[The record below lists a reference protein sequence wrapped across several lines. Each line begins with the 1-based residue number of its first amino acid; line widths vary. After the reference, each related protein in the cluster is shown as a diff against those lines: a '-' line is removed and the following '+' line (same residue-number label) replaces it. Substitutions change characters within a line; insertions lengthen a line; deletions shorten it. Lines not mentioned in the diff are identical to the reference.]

1 MDQPNVYMNLTKNPS
16 ACEPRKGLWVIVKSA
31 STIART
37 DIKRLKPCV
46 HGGEVWEIANETGLS
61 VEDLVD
67 FSSSINPLGPSPRAL
82 EAIRNDFPKLPLY
95 PDSNSTAL
103 REAIACHFGKINK
116 NNVVV
121 GNGSTELI
129 YLFAEV
135 FLKKGDVALVAQ
147 PSFGEYTNAILKSG
161 GKPKHIKLNRD
172 FQIEPN
178 AFMREMR
185 NAKAVFLCN
194 PNNPTSM
201 LIPKDVLREIVEK
214 ALEEDV
220 VVFLDEDFIEFAD
233 DEKKHS
239 LINILGRHPNVFVL
253 RTFTKFYGLTGLRI
267 GYGIADEET
276 VEVLSKVKMP
286 WNVNSLAQ
294 VAAIAALADTGHSRK
309 TMEIVRAEK
318 NFLRDELSQIEGF
331 RVVPPDT
338 NFILVDVRQSG
349 WKASRLRENMIKHG
363 ILIRDCSSFI
373 GLDEFYI
380 RVAIRTR
387 EENEKLLNAFRK
399 VLRLAS

>member
-1 MDQPNVYMNLTKNPS
+1 
-16 ACEPRKGLWVIVKSA
+16 
-31 STIART
+31 
-37 DIKRLKPCV
+37 V

-61 VEDLVD
+61 AEDLVD

-82 EAIRNDFPKLPLY
+82 EAVKDNFPKLSLY

-103 REAIACHFGKINK
+103 REAIACHFGNINK

-147 PSFGEYTNAILKSG
+147 PSFGEYTNAIIKSG
-161 GKPKHIKLNRD
+161 GKPKPIKLNRD

-178 AFMREMR
+178 AFMREIQE
-185 NAKAVFLCN
+185 AKAVFLCN

-201 LIPKDVLREIVEK
+201 LIPDVVLREIAEK
-214 ALEEDV
+214 ALEENV
-220 VVFLDEDFIEFAD
+220 VVFLDEDFIEFVD

-239 LINILGRHPNVFVL
+239 FVSALGKYPNVFVL
-253 RTFTKFYGLTGLRI
+253 RTFTKFYGLTGLRV
-267 GYGIADEET
+267 GYGIADQGT
-276 VEVLSKVKMP
+276 IEVFLKAKMP

-294 VAAIAALADTGHSRK
+294 AGAIAALADKDHSRK
-309 TMEIVRAEK
+309 TLEIVRAEK
-318 NFLRDELSQIEGF
+318 EWLSVELSQIRGF
-331 RVVPPDT
+331 KVFPPDT
-338 NFILVDVRQSG
+338 NFILIDVRKSG
-349 WKASRLRENMIKHG
+349 WKASQLREKMIQQG
-363 ILIRDCSSFI
+363 VLIRDCSSFT
-373 GLDEFYI
+373 GLGGYYN
-380 RVAIRTR
+380 RVAVRTR
-387 EENEKLLNAFRK
+387 EDNERLLKAFRK